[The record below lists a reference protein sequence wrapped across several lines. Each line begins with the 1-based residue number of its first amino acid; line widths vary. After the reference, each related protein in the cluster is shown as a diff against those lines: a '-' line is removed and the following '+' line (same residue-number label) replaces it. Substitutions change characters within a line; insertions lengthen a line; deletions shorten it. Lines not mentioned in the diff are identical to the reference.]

1 MEPLIKPRM
10 AADNGT
16 AQTLHK
22 LGTAVYWLAGGLLLY
37 AALAWVLSLQLFGL
51 RTVQVAG
58 QLQHVTQAQVR
69 LIAQR
74 VLRGNFFTV
83 DMEAAREGFEKLP
96 WVREAKVAR
105 LWPSVLVVHLI
116 ENVPFARWGKDALVN
131 PQGEVFEASW
141 PGSLP
146 QFDGPDGSS
155 QEVMAAYQRYEK
167 TLTPL
172 GSALVSIELSPRL
185 AWRLKLANGLVLAL
199 GRQEADARLNRFAA
213 QYPGLEAKLGGQL
226 RYVDLRYPDGFAV
239 QLAASPPQPDR
250 PHGKKLNG

>member
-1 MEPLIKPRM
+1 L

-16 AQTLHK
+16 AQTLYK
-22 LGTAVYWLAGGLLLY
+22 LGTALYWLAGGLLLY
-37 AALAWVLSLQLFGL
+37 AALAWVLSLPVFGL

-58 QLQHVTQAQVR
+58 HLEHVSEAQVR
-69 LIAQR
+69 LITQR

-105 LWPSVLVVHLI
+105 LWPSVLVVRVT
-116 ENVPFARWGKDALVN
+116 ENVPFARWGKNALVN
-131 PQGEVFEASW
+131 PQGEVFDARW
-141 PGSLP
+141 PGNLP

-167 TLTPL
+167 ILAPL
-172 GSALVSIELSPRL
+172 GSSLVSIDLSPRL
-185 AWRLKLANGLVLAL
+185 AWRLRLANGLELAL
-199 GRQEADARLNRFAA
+199 GREEADARLARFAV
-213 QYPGLEAKLGGQL
+213 QYRALQARLGSQL

-239 QLAASPPQPDR
+239 KLAPARTSVAAPMER
-250 PHGKKLNG
+250 S